1 MNKEYDDLE
10 DEMEEEEEELEEEE
24 EQEKAKK
31 PVLKKK
37 KSKVVEE
44 EPKPTERYVA
54 FFQEARVG
62 IMDTITKEVIVEG
75 FQDVPTATIEA
86 IKLNKLDRIEIA
98 SGA

>member
-1 MNKEYDDLE
+1 MNKEYEEL
-10 DEMEEEEEELEEEE
+10 EEEIDELEEEE
-24 EQEKAKK
+24 EEEEEEEKPKK
-31 PVLKKK
+31 PVPKKK

-44 EPKPTERYVA
+44 SKPTERYVA
-54 FFQEARVG
+54 FYQEERIG

-75 FQDVPTATIEA
+75 FQGVPIATIEA